1 MGILGIENRTENWKT
16 ARSFAPF
23 FGDRRACASLA
34 NRLLKPL
41 GKPQNIQPDEI
52 QLELFWKGVRD
63 YLDQNNDKNLMQQ
76 QQALIEHYQRFFGG
90 LRKEIDD
97 FRSQNRRSFNKLKP
111 HNYSIIDE
119 DKLFSNL
126 RNTEVDIVLET
137 SEYLFI
143 GEAKDESGFGAI
155 SKHVLVHQLIRQYVM
170 ATIVA
175 NLIGEKRRLV
185 SFIVGNN
192 PEYLKNHGQVQFMQS
207 QGWLKKE
214 NVLSWDVVKR
224 CASDGA

>member
-1 MGILGIENRTENWKT
+1 MGILGIENRTENWKR

-76 QQALIEHYQRFFGG
+76 QQALIEHYQ
-90 LRKEIDD
+90 
-97 FRSQNRRSFNKLKP
+97 
-111 HNYSIIDE
+111 
-119 DKLFSNL
+119 
-126 RNTEVDIVLET
+126 
-137 SEYLFI
+137 
-143 GEAKDESGFGAI
+143 
-155 SKHVLVHQLIRQYVM
+155 YVM